1 MVTPDEFLRSHRYY
15 GCLARTWLGAE
26 AMAHRPGE
34 TIAGCVRSQE
44 ALDELSAR
52 FPAPHSFRGLD
63 VTSAADVR
71 DWADSV
77 IAQQGAPDL
86 VVCNASIVNDASKR
100 AWELSDEEFDQVG
113 LDGQHSGESATVPL
127 PGYVL

>member
-1 MVTPDEFLRSHRYY
+1 MSSYDLIAITGVSRGPGSVLRQ
-15 GCLARTWLGAE
+15 WLIDQGK
-26 AMAHRPGE
+26 

-52 FPAPHSFRGLD
+52 FSAPHSFRALD

>member
-1 MVTPDEFLRSHRYY
+1 MSSYDLIAITGVSRGLGSVLTQ
-15 GCLARTWLGAE
+15 WLIDQGK
-26 AMAHRPGE
+26 
-34 TIAGCVRSQE
+34 TIAGCARSQE

-52 FPAPHSFRGLD
+52 FPAPHSFRALD

>member
-1 MVTPDEFLRSHRYY
+1 LLVVSDRKKHSTSCPHVSL
-15 GCLARTWLGAE
+15 
-26 AMAHRPGE
+26 P
-34 TIAGCVRSQE
+34 
-44 ALDELSAR
+44 
-52 FPAPHSFRGLD
+52 PHSFRALD